1 MSRRY
6 FEGLRP
12 GDCTAIDAVPGGL
25 FLTRVEHVQY
35 RWHADKPYYSV
46 VLSVIEPKLF
56 AGHRLAGRIYATPK
70 SLWKLNWFLRD
81 FGYDIE
87 RVARGEIEDRALIGL
102 QGIAKVSYATV
113 RGLLVLNFDAF
124 APCDKWKELFPLAQ
138 ADSAGSEVA

>member
-12 GDCTAIDAVPGGL
+12 GDCSAIDAVPGGL
-25 FLTRVEHVQY
+25 FLTRVERAQY

-46 VLSVIEPKLF
+46 VLSVIEPKLL

-87 RVARGEIEDRALIGL
+87 RLGRGEIDDRALIGL
-102 QGIAKVSYATV
+102 KGVVKVSDATV
-113 RGLLVLNFDAF
+113 RGLSVLNFDAF
-124 APCDKWKELFPLAQ
+124 APYDEWKELSPV
-138 ADSAGSEVA
+138 ADAESPGSEVA